1 MVGESKVLVL
11 SVIGSVL
18 KIIGIIL
25 LVLLGVLLAAV
36 LLILFA
42 PLRYEAELTGRYEQ
56 EEEDAPQILQYTVS
70 ARVSWLLRLVSV
82 RFRADETSHE
92 LKIRICGVL
101 LSGRKKKKK
110 RKQEGKTKKQEA
122 PVLQRTEAKT
132 EETPVSREPASAP
145 GKEVPVLPEKSESG
159 ADSEP
164 DGGRF
169 RRLVR
174 TVKGFFQKLVRTVR
188 SFLER
193 FRSLFRNIRGRLKRL
208 MKAAGEI
215 RSFLGD
221 ERNQE
226 AIRFLLQEGKKML
239 KTVLPRKCSGTVS
252 FSLEDP
258 AATGKVLIALGF
270 AYPVLQDRI
279 RIVPLFENR
288 TCAEGNLSL
297 KGRIRAFSLLI
308 IILRVWF
315 DKRVKAFLK
324 RGQKLREHMG

>member
-1 MVGESKVLVL
+1 MVGESEVLVL

-25 LVLLGVLLAAV
+25 LVLLGILLAAV
-36 LLILFA
+36 LLILFV

-145 GKEVPVLPEKSESG
+145 EKKCLLCRKKANPE
-159 ADSEP
+159 
-164 DGGRF
+164 
-169 RRLVR
+169 
-174 TVKGFFQKLVRTVR
+174 Q
-188 SFLER
+188 
-193 FRSLFRNIRGRLKRL
+193 
-208 MKAAGEI
+208 I
-215 RSFLGD
+215 RSRTENGSED
-221 ERNQE
+221 WS
-226 AIRFLLQEGKKML
+226 
-239 KTVLPRKCSGTVS
+239 VL
-252 FSLEDP
+252 
-258 AATGKVLIALGF
+258 
-270 AYPVLQDRI
+270 
-279 RIVPLFENR
+279 
-288 TCAEGNLSL
+288 
-297 KGRIRAFSLLI
+297 
-308 IILRVWF
+308 
-315 DKRVKAFLK
+315 
-324 RGQKLREHMG
+324 